1 MDVFKGLGTDSLLL
15 IPSVLSSQPL
25 QFRIVQN
32 NAQLWNT
39 LIRWENGFQVL
50 SKFHIPV
57 MLLYEERVVNSPGSG
72 LLSLTSFMGRFSM
85 NAVTPAYG
93 SSGKLPAG
101 ATVMIS
107 LNHT

>member
-1 MDVFKGLGTDSLLL
+1 
-15 IPSVLSSQPL
+15 
-25 QFRIVQN
+25 
-32 NAQLWNT
+32 
-39 LIRWENGFQVL
+39 
-50 SKFHIPV
+50 